1 MALRLTLGSPA
12 ASDDPLPP
20 NHAEVSAISGE
31 RVSVLVAASAPPG
44 APVELVSA
52 SRVFE
57 GRVRSCQRVSPT
69 HYRIELRL
77 VNFSKPA
84 REELE
89 ALMARPRPQD

>member
-1 MALRLTLGSPA
+1 MALRLTLGNSA
-12 ASDDPLPP
+12 ASDAALPSD
-20 NHAEVSAISGE
+20 HAEVSAISGE
-31 RVSVLVAASAPPG
+31 RVSVLAAASAPPG

-57 GRVRSCQRVSPT
+57 GRVRSCQRVNDGR
-69 HYRIELRL
+69 YRIELRL

-89 ALMARPRPQD
+89 ALMAPPPPQD

>member
-1 MALRLTLGSPA
+1 MALRLVLGAPA
-12 ASDDPLPP
+12 VSNQALPAD
-20 NHAEVSAISGE
+20 HAEVSAISGE
-31 RVSVLVAASAPPG
+31 RVSVLTVATAPPG

-57 GRVRSCQRVSPT
+57 GRVRSCQRGSDGR
-69 HYRIELRL
+69 YRIELRL